1 MCSVALVKFKG
12 KSSNVRE
19 CVTNVRLAQ
28 TTRRETSNASS
39 ADVEAGGITAAQ
51 QSRFMTGSSAADGC
65 CDTTGRSVVHHNI
78 VVVVVVFG
86 VDGWGGRLW
95 ETTEEECQQ

>member
-28 TTRRETSNASS
+28 TTRRETSNASPT
-39 ADVEAGGITAAQ
+39 DVEAGGITAAQ

-65 CDTTGRSVVHHNI
+65 CDTTGRSVVHDNI
-78 VVVVVVFG
+78 VVIVVVFG
-86 VDGWGGRLW
+86 VGWGGRLW

>member
-65 CDTTGRSVVHHNI
+65 CDTTGRSVVHDNI
-78 VVVVVVFG
+78 VVVV
-86 VDGWGGRLW
+86 GWGGRLW
-95 ETTEEECQQ
+95 ETTEEEC